1 MKIDA
6 VKFGIAFG
14 IIYALVFFL
23 FGILGAVFGWGTEV
37 TDLIGE
43 LYVGFGPTLLGALI
57 GALWGFPAGFVF
69 FALAAWIY
77 NRLIGRSEAD

>member
-23 FGILGAVFGWGTEV
+23 FGILGAVFGWGTEIAG
-37 TDLIGE
+37 LMGK
-43 LYVGFGPTLLGALI
+43 LYVGFGPTFLGALI
-57 GALWGFPAGFVF
+57 GALWGFPVGFVF
-69 FALAAWIY
+69 FGLAARIY
-77 NRLIGRSEAD
+77 NGLIGRSEAD